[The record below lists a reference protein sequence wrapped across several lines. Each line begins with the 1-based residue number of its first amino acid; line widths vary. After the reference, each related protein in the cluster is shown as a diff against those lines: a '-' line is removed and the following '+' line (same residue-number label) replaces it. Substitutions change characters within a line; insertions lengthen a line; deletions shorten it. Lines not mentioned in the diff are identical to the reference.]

1 MKRMLNIQ
9 PFEPELTLYTR
20 GAAGTTEEP
29 LAAVRSSKVYNNS
42 FIIGDK
48 IYIDYQIDFSG
59 ISAYTVDGFRQK
71 LLGIKIPGRFYHIDA
86 QPKDFH
92 LDVYG
97 ISDKTRAATLFS
109 SLSRVG
115 LAESM
120 DTKNTDFFKNPYVGL
135 FIRFGQMQGTTSYYI
150 YHVKGWIDADQ
161 WVANVHWA
169 KSTIYNGAGL
179 GPLVNTTTGASYE
192 DEYSITE
199 WRIIDVKGKW
209 VMKDPNG
216 SVADPADYGLT
227 VSFVYENGHLETTP
241 ATCNPTLRQYEVEIT
256 EDMYIGPNGAKPV
269 QISISTY

>member
-20 GAAGTTEEP
+20 GTSGTTEEP
-29 LAAVRSSKVYNNS
+29 LTPVRSSKIYNNS

-71 LLGIKIPGRFYHIDA
+71 LLGIKIPGRFYDIDA
-86 QPKDFH
+86 QPKEFH

-97 ISDKTRAATLFS
+97 ISDTTHAATLFS
-109 SLSRVG
+109 SLSEVG

-135 FIRFGQMQGTTSYYI
+135 FIRFGQMKGSTSYYI

-169 KSTIYNGAGL
+169 KTTIYNGAGL
-179 GPLVNTTTGASYE
+179 SPLINTTTGASYDNE
-192 DEYSITE
+192 TNITE
-199 WRIIDVKGKW
+199 WRITDVKGKW
-209 VMKDPNG
+209 IMKDPNG
-216 SVADPADYGLT
+216 SVQDEADYGLS
-227 VSFVYENGHLETTP
+227 VSFIYENGHVETTP
-241 ATCNPTLRQYEVEIT
+241 GTWNPTLRQYEVEIT
-256 EDMYIGPNGAKPV
+256 EDMYIGPNGVKPV
-269 QISISTY
+269 EISISTY

>member
-20 GAAGTTEEP
+20 GTAGTTEEP
-29 LAAVRSSKVYNNS
+29 LTPVRSSRVFNNS

-48 IYIDYQIDFSG
+48 IYIDFQIDFSG

-86 QPKDFH
+86 QPKEFP
-92 LDVYG
+92 LTVCG
-97 ISDKTRAATLFS
+97 INQKTRAETPFS
-109 SLSRVG
+109 SLSKVS

-135 FIRFGQMQGTTSYYI
+135 FIKFGQLEGTTSYYV
-150 YHVKGWIDADQ
+150 YHVKGWIDANQ

-169 KSTIYNGAGL
+169 KTVISNAASL
-179 GPLVNTTTGASYE
+179 GPLVNTTTGASY
-192 DEYSITE
+192 DDGDGITE

-216 SVADPADYGLT
+216 SVADPADYGLG
-227 VSFVYENGHLETTP
+227 VDFIYENGTTTSTP
-241 ATCNPTLRQYEVEIT
+241 ATWNPTLRQYELEIT

-269 QISISTY
+269 AINLNTY

>member
-20 GAAGTTEEP
+20 GTTGTTEEP

-97 ISDKTRAATLFS
+97 ISDKTHAATLFS

-169 KSTIYNGAGL
+169 KTTIYNGAGL

-192 DEYSITE
+192 DEYSSTE
-199 WRIIDVKGKW
+199 WRIEDVKGKW
-209 VMKDPNG
+209 IMKDPNG
-216 SVADPADYGLT
+216 SVVDEADYGLT
-227 VSFVYENGHLETTP
+227 VSFRYENGHVETTP
-241 ATCNPTLRQYEVEIT
+241 ATWNPTLRQYEVEIT
-256 EDMYIGPNGAKPV
+256 EDMYIGPNGVKPV
-269 QISISTY
+269 EISISTY

>member
-20 GAAGTTEEP
+20 GTAGTTEEP
-29 LAAVRSSKVYNNS
+29 LIPVRSSRVFNNS

-48 IYIDYQIDFSG
+48 IYIDFQIDFSG

-86 QPKDFH
+86 QPKEFP
-92 LDVYG
+92 LTVCG
-97 ISDKTRAATLFS
+97 INQKTRAETSFS
-109 SLSRVG
+109 SLSKVG

-135 FIRFGQMQGTTSYYI
+135 FIRFGQIEGTTSYYV
-150 YHVKGWIDADQ
+150 YHVKGWIDANQ

-169 KSTIYNGAGL
+169 KTTISNAASL
-179 GPLVNTTTGASYE
+179 GPLVNTTTGASYD
-192 DEYSITE
+192 DEYGITE

-216 SVADPADYGLT
+216 SVADPADYGLS
-227 VSFVYENGHLETTP
+227 VDFIYENGTTISTP
-241 ATCNPTLRQYEVEIT
+241 ATCNPTLRQYELEIT
-256 EDMYIGPNGAKPV
+256 EDMYIGPNDTKPV
-269 QISISTY
+269 AIYLNTY

>member
-20 GAAGTTEEP
+20 GTAGTTEEP
-29 LAAVRSSKVYNNS
+29 LIPVRSSRVFNNS

-48 IYIDYQIDFSG
+48 IYIDFQIDFSG

-86 QPKDFH
+86 QPKEFP
-92 LDVYG
+92 LTVCG
-97 ISDKTRAATLFS
+97 INQKTRAETSFS
-109 SLSRVG
+109 SLSKVG

-135 FIRFGQMQGTTSYYI
+135 FIRFGQIEGTTSYYV
-150 YHVKGWIDADQ
+150 YHVKGWIDANQ

-169 KSTIYNGAGL
+169 KTTISNAASL
-179 GPLVNTTTGASYE
+179 GPLVNTTTGASYD
-192 DEYSITE
+192 DEYGITE

-216 SVADPADYGLT
+216 SVADPADYGLS
-227 VSFVYENGHLETTP
+227 VDFIYENGTTISTP
-241 ATCNPTLRQYEVEIT
+241 ATWNPTLRQYELEIT
-256 EDMYIGPNGAKPV
+256 EDMYIGPNDTKPV
-269 QISISTY
+269 AIYLNTY

>member
-20 GAAGTTEEP
+20 GITGTTEEP
-29 LAAVRSSKVYNNS
+29 LAPVKSYKTYNNS

-48 IYIDYQIDFSG
+48 IYIDFQIDFSG
-59 ISAYTVDGFRQK
+59 ISAYTVDEFRK
-71 LLGIKIPGRFYHIDA
+71 KILGIKIPGRFYHLDA

-97 ISDKTRAATLFS
+97 INQNTYAATLFN
-109 SLSRVG
+109 SLSKVG

-135 FIRFGQMQGTTSYYI
+135 FINFGQIQGKTSYYI

-169 KSTIYNGAGL
+169 KTTIYNGASL
-179 GPLVNTTTGASYE
+179 SPLVNTTTGASYE
-192 DEYSITE
+192 DEEHITE
-199 WRIIDVKGKW
+199 WRIIDIKGKW
-209 VMKDPNG
+209 IMKDPNG
-216 SVADPADYGLT
+216 SVTDEADYGLT
-227 VSFVYENGHLETTP
+227 AEFTYEDGHVENIP
-241 ATCNPTLRQYEVEIT
+241 ATWNATLRQYELEVT
-256 EDMYIGPNGAKPV
+256 ENMYIGPNGAKPV
-269 QISISTY
+269 QISITTY

>member
-20 GAAGTTEEP
+20 GTSGTTEEP
-29 LAAVRSSKVYNNS
+29 LAPVRSSKVYNNS

-48 IYIDYQIDFSG
+48 IYIDFQIDFSG

-86 QPKDFH
+86 QPKEFP
-92 LDVYG
+92 LTVCG
-97 ISDKTRAATLFS
+97 IDQKTRAETSFN
-109 SLSRVG
+109 SLSKVG

-135 FIRFGQMQGTTSYYI
+135 FIRFGQFKGTTSYYI
-150 YHVKGWIDADQ
+150 YHVKGWIDANQ

-169 KSTIYNGAGL
+169 KTTISNAAAL
-179 GPLVNTTTGASYE
+179 GPLVNTTTGASY
-192 DEYSITE
+192 DDGYGNTE
-199 WRIIDVKGKW
+199 WRIEDVKGKW

-216 SVADPADYGLT
+216 SVADPADYGLS
-227 VSFVYENGHLETTP
+227 VDFIYENGHTESTA
-241 ATCNPTLRQYEVEIT
+241 ATWNETLRQYELEIT
-256 EDMYIGPNGAKPV
+256 EDMYIGPNDTKPV
-269 QISISTY
+269 AINLNTY

>member
-1 MKRMLNIQ
+1 MTRMLNIQ

-20 GAAGTTEEP
+20 GTAGTTEEP
-29 LAAVRSSKVYNNS
+29 LAPVRSSRIYNNS

-59 ISAYTVDGFRQK
+59 IWAYTVDGFRQK

-97 ISDKTRAATLFS
+97 INDSTQTATLFS
-109 SLSRVG
+109 SLSKVG
-115 LAESM
+115 LAQSM

-135 FIRFGQMQGTTSYYI
+135 FIRFGQMKGTTSYFI
-150 YHVKGWIDADQ
+150 YHVKGWMDADQ

-179 GPLVNTTTGASYE
+179 GPLVNTTTGVSYDNE
-192 DEYSITE
+192 ESITE
-199 WRIIDVKGKW
+199 WRIVDVKGKW

-216 SVADPADYGLT
+216 SVTDSADYGLT
-227 VSFVYENGHLETTP
+227 VNFVYENGNVESTP
-241 ATCNPTLRQYEVEIT
+241 ATWNPTLRQYEVEIT

-269 QISISTY
+269 KINLSTY